1 MIERRTLVKNQT
13 LDATNSA
20 MPTVAMKPPSCAN
33 PGSEK
38 NSATCNAKSGTPVSI
53 TQGKQSIGAL
63 PSGGY
68 GGIDKGDGTGCGGV
82 DKRR

>member
-1 MIERRTLVKNQT
+1 MKNNTLST
-13 LDATNSA
+13 HNSA
-20 MPTVAMKPPSCAN
+20 MPTVAMKPSSAAN

-38 NSATCNAKSGTPVSI
+38 NSATLNAKSGTPVSI

-68 GGIDKGDGTGCGGV
+68 GGIDKGDGTGCGGT
-82 DKRR
+82 DKRS

>member
-13 LDATNSA
+13 LNATNSA

-33 PGSEK
+33 PGKETNSAAVK
-38 NSATCNAKSGTPVSI
+38 NSREPTSAQ
-53 TQGKQSIGAL
+53 QGKQSIGAL